1 MRNLVNQ
8 NPRMARLFSVG
19 RSYEGREQRAIEV
32 IMNTIYTTVFF
43 DYINIFPTTTVC
55 AFSS

>member
-32 IMNTIYTTVFF
+32 IIIPYTTVFF

>member
-32 IMNTIYTTVFF
+32 IMNTVHYGFL
-43 DYINIFPTTTVC
+43 
-55 AFSS
+55 